1 MKARTA
7 RTQPR
12 KRSPARRRKPL
23 PRELNVGEA
32 KALFSQ
38 LVDEAARGAR
48 FVIAKA
54 GTPVARIVPLEAEP
68 KKIVFGTMKGLLSP
82 EEEHFEAKLA
92 ASNFVPLTL
101 TWSHAVRAY
110 DVAPFHRDPFD
121 RLLLAQAVT
130 EPLHLLT
137 TDESLKS
144 YSSLVIAV

>member
-1 MKARTA
+1 MKTHKA

-82 EEEHFEAKLA
+82 EDEEALLRVIEAPLPDDVLA
-92 ASNFVPLTL
+92 SFYANPLEG
-101 TWSHAVRAY
+101 
-110 DVAPFHRDPFD
+110 P
-121 RLLLAQAVT
+121 
-130 EPLHLLT
+130 E
-137 TDESLKS
+137 
-144 YSSLVIAV
+144 

>member
-1 MKARTA
+1 MKTHRA

-12 KRSPARRRKPL
+12 KRSSARHRKPL

-54 GTPVARIVPLEAEP
+54 GTPVARIVPLDVEP

-82 EEEHFEAKLA
+82 EDEQALLDAIEAPLPDDVLA
-92 ASNFVPLTL
+92 SF
-101 TWSHAVRAY
+101 Y
-110 DVAPFHRDPFD
+110 IG
-121 RLLLAQAVT
+121 RL
-130 EPLHLLT
+130 EG
-137 TDESLKS
+137 LK
-144 YSSLVIAV
+144 

>member
-1 MKARTA
+1 MKTHRA

-12 KRSPARRRKPL
+12 KRPATRRRKPL

-68 KKIVFGTMKGLLSP
+68 RKFVFGTLKGLLSP
-82 EEEHFEAKLA
+82 EDEQALLDAIEAPLPDDVLA
-92 ASNFVPLTL
+92 SFYAS
-101 TWSHAVRAY
+101 
-110 DVAPFHRDPFD
+110 
-121 RLLLAQAVT
+121 RLEA
-130 EPLHLLT
+130 
-137 TDESLKS
+137 S
-144 YSSLVIAV
+144 